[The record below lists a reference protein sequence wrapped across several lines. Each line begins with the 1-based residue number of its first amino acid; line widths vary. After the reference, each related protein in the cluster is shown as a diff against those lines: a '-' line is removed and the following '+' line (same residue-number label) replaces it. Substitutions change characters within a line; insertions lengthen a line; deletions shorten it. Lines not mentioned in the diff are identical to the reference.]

1 MLITYYIAVHYIYH
15 IYINQYHINIMF
27 IILVKNELFLD
38 NFNKYFFAN
47 QSKSFTIGKKQIYIM
62 NSYLNLINRKV
73 CIFIMAIGLNT
84 VTHAEVEFPT
94 STHNQIVDNILSD
107 YKVNNLD
114 QHDIGYKW
122 LNLFD
127 GTPNY
132 LPTKP
137 NNYSMFNLNIDK
149 QNLEQT
155 QQTVIQ
161 YITTKYKNVSRQDAY
176 HITKSAFEHA
186 RNNNIDPTLLLGL
199 IEKESSFQKHIT
211 SKLNA
216 QGLMQVIPRWHKAT
230 ITRVVNKNGGDIKS
244 IHNNIEIGT
253 FILKT
258 NLQKYHSIPRAL
270 QAYNG
275 SHNGTSYSRQVLNFQ
290 NNIKRAIEVKTIA
303 L

>member
-1 MLITYYIAVHYIYH
+1 
-15 IYINQYHINIMF
+15 
-27 IILVKNELFLD
+27 
-38 NFNKYFFAN
+38 
-47 QSKSFTIGKKQIYIM
+47 M

-73 CIFIMAIGLNT
+73 CIFITAIGLNT
-84 VTHAEVEFPT
+84 VAHAEVEFST
-94 STHNQIVDNILSD
+94 ATHNQIVDNILSD
-107 YKVNNLD
+107 YKVNSNIN

-127 GTPNY
+127 RKHNHLYTE
-132 LPTKP
+132 P

-155 QQTVIQ
+155 QQTVIR

-176 HITKSAFEHA
+176 NITKSAFEHA

-211 SKLNA
+211 SRLNA
-216 QGLMQVIPRWHKAT
+216 QGLMQVIPRWHRAT
-230 ITRVVNKNGGDIKS
+230 IERVVNKNGGDIKS

-275 SHNGTSYSRQVLNFQ
+275 SHNGTSYSKQVLNFQ

>member
-1 MLITYYIAVHYIYH
+1 
-15 IYINQYHINIMF
+15 
-27 IILVKNELFLD
+27 
-38 NFNKYFFAN
+38 
-47 QSKSFTIGKKQIYIM
+47 M

-73 CIFIMAIGLNT
+73 CIFITAICLNT
-84 VTHAEVEFPT
+84 VANAEVEFST
-94 STHNQIVDNILSD
+94 STHNQIVNNILSD
-107 YKVNNLD
+107 YQVNNFE
-114 QHDIGYKW
+114 QPDIGYKW

-127 GTPNY
+127 RKQNQNSY
-132 LPTKP
+132 QQQ
-137 NNYSMFNLNIDK
+137 NNYSMSNLNIDNP
-149 QNLEQT
+149 NLEQT
-155 QQTVIQ
+155 QQTVIR

-216 QGLMQVIPRWHKAT
+216 QGLMQVIPRWHRTT
-230 ITRVVNKNGGDIKS
+230 IARVVNKNGGDIKS

-258 NLQKYHSIPRAL
+258 NLQKNHSIPRAL

>member
-1 MLITYYIAVHYIYH
+1 
-15 IYINQYHINIMF
+15 
-27 IILVKNELFLD
+27 
-38 NFNKYFFAN
+38 
-47 QSKSFTIGKKQIYIM
+47 M
-62 NSYLNLINRKV
+62 NSYLNLINGKV
-73 CIFIMAIGLNT
+73 CIFITAICLNT
-84 VTHAEVEFPT
+84 VANAEVEFPT
-94 STHNQIVDNILSD
+94 STHNQIENNILSD
-107 YKVNNLD
+107 YQVNNFE
-114 QHDIGYKW
+114 QHEIGYKW

-127 GTPNY
+127 RKLNHTNPSTQ
-132 LPTKP
+132 L
-137 NNYSMFNLNIDK
+137 NNYSMSNLNIDNP
-149 QNLEQT
+149 NLEQT
-155 QQTVIQ
+155 QQTVIR

-176 HITKSAFEHA
+176 NITKSAFEHA

-199 IEKESSFQKHIT
+199 IEKESSFQKHTT

-216 QGLMQVIPRWHKAT
+216 QGLMQVIPRWHRAT
-230 ITRVVNKNGGDIKS
+230 IARVVNKNGGDIKS